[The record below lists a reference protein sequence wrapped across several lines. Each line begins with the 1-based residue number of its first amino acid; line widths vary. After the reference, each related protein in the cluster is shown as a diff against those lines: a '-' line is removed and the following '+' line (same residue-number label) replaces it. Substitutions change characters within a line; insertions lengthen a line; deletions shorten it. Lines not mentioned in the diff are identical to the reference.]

1 MPPRTHNKIDI
12 KVENLVSKIFDKAD
26 EWLDDI
32 SLTGNQTAYSDRI
45 LEELF
50 KLVEQ
55 LKELHNKE
63 LNS

>member
-1 MPPRTHNKIDI
+1 MKNTYDKISI
-12 KVENLVSKIFDKAD
+12 AVENLVSKIYEKAD

-32 SLTGNQTAYSDRI
+32 DLTGNQTAYSDRI

-50 KLVEQ
+50 KLVDQ